1 MAQHNPGPQY
11 QQWGPGQPQQPQ
23 QPMPPAPRKKPGAG
37 RIIGF
42 GCLGVIAFFVVIGVI
57 GAALGAGGDE
67 SAEKPAASAAPK
79 EPGGE
84 EKKEK
89 DQEKPREEPEEEAPA
104 PIRVTAEATDFR
116 PTILADGEEYT
127 SVLVTVVNNG
137 TEEVGVNPLYFEVTA
152 ADGSKYDIELAA
164 DERQIDT
171 VELAEGEKVTGTVT
185 VKGKIEP
192 KTVTFTEGLF
202 GESIRADVG

>member
-11 QQWGPGQPQQPQ
+11 QQQWGPGRPQ
-23 QPMPPAPRKKPGAG
+23 QPMPPVPQKKSGAG
-37 RIIGF
+37 KIIGF
-42 GCLGVIAFFVVIGVI
+42 GCLGVIALFVVIGVI
-57 GAALGAGGDE
+57 GAALGAGGEE

-79 EPGGE
+79 EPGGGE
-84 EKKEK
+84 EKGE
-89 DQEKPREEPEEEAPA
+89 EKPREEPEEEAPA
-104 PIRVTAEATDFR
+104 QIQVTAEAADFR

-127 SVLVTVVNNG
+127 SVLVTVVNNSA
-137 TEEVGVNPLYFEVTA
+137 EKVGVNPLYFEVTA
-152 ADGSKYDIELAA
+152 ADGSKYDVELAA

-192 KTVTFTEGLF
+192 KTVTFTDGLF
-202 GESIRADVG
+202 GDSIRADVG

>member
-11 QQWGPGQPQQPQ
+11 QQQWGPGRPQ
-23 QPMPPAPRKKPGAG
+23 QPMPPVPRKKSGAG

-67 SAEKPAASAAPK
+67 SAEKPAAPAAPK
-79 EPGGE
+79 EPGGG
-84 EKKEK
+84 EKKDKGE
-89 DQEKPREEPEEEAPA
+89 EKPREEPEEEAPA
-104 PIRVTAEATDFR
+104 PIQVTAEAADFR

-127 SVLVTVVNNG
+127 SVLVTVVNNSA
-137 TEEVGVNPLYFEVTA
+137 EKVGVNPLYFEVTA
-152 ADGSKYDIELAA
+152 ADGSKYDVELAA

-171 VELAEGEKVTGTVT
+171 VELTEGEKVTGTVT

-192 KTVTFTEGLF
+192 KTVTFTDGLF
-202 GESIRADVG
+202 GDSIRADVG

>member
-11 QQWGPGQPQQPQ
+11 QQQWGPGRPQ
-23 QPMPPAPRKKPGAG
+23 QPMPPAPQKKAGAG
-37 RIIGF
+37 KIIGF
-42 GCLGVIAFFVVIGVI
+42 GCLGVIAFFAVIGVI

-67 SAEKPAASAAPK
+67 NAEKPAASAAPK
-79 EPGGE
+79 EPGGG

-89 DQEKPREEPEEEAPA
+89 SEEKPREEPEEEAPA
-104 PIRVTAEATDFR
+104 PIQVTAEAADFR

-127 SVLVTVVNNG
+127 SVLVTVVNNSA
-137 TEEVGVNPLYFEVTA
+137 EKVGVNPLYFEVTA
-152 ADGSKYDIELAA
+152 ADGSKYDVELAA

-171 VELAEGEKVTGTVT
+171 VELTEGEKVTGTVT

-192 KTVTFTEGLF
+192 KTVTFTDGLF
-202 GESIRADVG
+202 GDSIRADVG

>member
-1 MAQHNPGPQY
+1 MAQHNPGPRYQ
-11 QQWGPGQPQQPQ
+11 QQWGPGRPQ
-23 QPMPPAPRKKPGAG
+23 QPMPPVPQKKSGAG
-37 RIIGF
+37 KIIGF
-42 GCLGVIAFFVVIGVI
+42 GCLGVIALFVVIGVI

-79 EPGGE
+79 EPGGG
-84 EKKEK
+84 EKKDKGE
-89 DQEKPREEPEEEAPA
+89 EEPREEPQEEAPA
-104 PIRVTAEATDFR
+104 PIQVTAEAADFR
-116 PTILADGEEYT
+116 PTILADGGEYT

-137 TEEVGVNPLYFEVTA
+137 AEKVGVNPLYFEVTA
-152 ADGSKYDIELAA
+152 ADGSKYDVELAA

-192 KTVTFTEGLF
+192 KAVTFTDGLF
-202 GESIRADVG
+202 GDSIRADVG